1 MTENMN
7 SNMAA
12 DVTLSERNAQL
23 DEELRKEKADHVEEV
38 QVLKEEVK
46 VLKDL
51 VEKITRKYKEA
62 LEEIA
67 RLNSLLNNNSSNTSL
82 PPSTDRNK
90 TGKPVNHYNG
100 RSKSEKK
107 VGGQTGHKGRTLT
120 KEEAVKRI
128 ASGKYK
134 HVVQDLGDKN
144 NEQYIT
150 KYELDLEITPVIRE
164 IRIHANAEGKIE
176 IPERYNSDV
185 TYGDTVKSL
194 VTHLY
199 GCGVMSND
207 RIASFINEASGGD
220 FALSDGSVY
229 NFCAQFADKAEK
241 TIAELEREQSVESVL
256 CTDATNT
263 TTNGKKSYIRN
274 FSSKSAVIYYAM
286 ESKAIE
292 ALKNIEFLVGY
303 HGILMHDHERA
314 LYHFGKGH
322 AECNVHILRYLRKNT
337 EDTGNEWSE
346 KMITVLTK
354 ANKARKA
361 LIAAGK
367 SAFEEKEVQEYE
379 NQYKQYLGE
388 GREQNQKTE
397 HEFAKK
403 RETTLLNR
411 MEKYS
416 ENHLLF
422 LHRFDVPFDDNMSER
437 DLRKAKNRQKMTG
450 GFRKHSGLEMYCKIL
465 TIIETAKRK
474 QVGIIDTIKNIFS
487 GTSAVFQAV

>member
-1 MTENMN
+1 MAEMMN

-12 DVTLSERNAQL
+12 GITLSEIIVQL
-23 DEELRKEKADHVEEV
+23 EEELRKEKAEHIEEV
-38 QVLKEEVK
+38 QVLKDLLEE
-46 VLKDL
+46 
-51 VEKITRKYKEA
+51 ITQKYAEA

-100 RSKSEKK
+100 RSKSGKK

-134 HVVQDLGDKN
+134 HVVQDIGDKE

-150 KYELDLEITPVIRE
+150 KYELDLEITPVVRE

-220 FALSDGSVY
+220 FALSEGSVY
-229 NFCAQFADKAEK
+229 NFCTQFADK
-241 TIAELEREQSVESVL
+241 ESVL

-263 TTNGKKSYIRN
+263 STNGKKSYIRN
-274 FSSKSAVIYYAM
+274 FSSQSAVLYYAM
-286 ESKAIE
+286 ESKSVE

-303 HGILMHDHERA
+303 QGILMHDHESA
-314 LYHFGKGH
+314 LYHFGEGH
-322 AECNVHILRYLRKNT
+322 AECNVHLLRYLRKNT

-346 KMITVLTK
+346 KMITVLTE

-361 LIAAGK
+361 LIAAGNG
-367 SAFEEKEVQEYE
+367 AFEEKEIQEYE
-379 NQYKQYLGE
+379 NQYRQYLRE

-403 RETTLLNR
+403 RETALLNR

-450 GFRKHSGLEMYCKIL
+450 GFRKHSGLEMYCKIQ

-474 QVGIIDTIKNIFS
+474 KVGITDTIKKIFS